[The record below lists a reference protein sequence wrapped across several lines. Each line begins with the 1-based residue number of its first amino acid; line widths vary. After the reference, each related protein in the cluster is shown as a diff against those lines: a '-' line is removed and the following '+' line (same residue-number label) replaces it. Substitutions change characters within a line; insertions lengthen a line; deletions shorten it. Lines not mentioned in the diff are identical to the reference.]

1 LKYAFVLGTNHS
13 LCKVEIVTVLKNKD
27 IKFEVLAASEEILL
41 LEIESEITLDI
52 NDFGSTAKIIKIIK
66 EIDYQDL
73 VKEEIIGRDLENW
86 VDSTLK
92 NLTYGISIYNGGGKF
107 KQLNELF
114 YLSFK
119 LSQKIKEEL
128 RSWGIKSGCLAIKE
142 RALST
147 VSVNINLLKKS
158 GTEFVFISGK
168 DKVWSGKTISVQ
180 DYEGYSKRDYGR
192 PARDDKSGM
201 TPPKLAKIMINLA
214 DQTRESFVADP
225 FCGSGTFLGEMILLG
240 FNKIWGSDIST
251 KAIGD
256 SKQNIDWLMEEFKID
271 KDKIDLQIRVEDAT
285 EISKKIGLKQVNAIV
300 CEPYLGSNKL
310 RSFNE
315 RKIENEIKYIEDLY
329 LKTFLEFKKILKY
342 DGKIVIIFPVIN
354 YKGKN
359 FHLNILGKI
368 RELGFHQSDYCE
380 KQDKLGLNLTK
391 RKTIVYYRPK
401 QTVIREI
408 LIFSL

>member
-86 VDSTLK
+86 VDPTLK

-168 DKVWSGKTISVQ
+168 DKVWGGKTISVQ

>member
-1 LKYAFVLGTNHS
+1 MKYAFVLGTNHS